1 MNAKIFTELLIK
13 GDFKA
18 VHSILDV
25 MNVVDIALLLEELN
39 EKELTIAF
47 RLIPKTRL
55 LMCFPICLI
64 QCRQT
69 L

>member
-25 MNVVDIALLLEELN
+25 MNVVDIVSFISKSYN
-39 EKELTIAF
+39 EKELAIAF
-47 RLIPKTRL
+47 RLIPKVQG
-55 LMCFPICLI
+55 C
-64 QCRQT
+64 
-69 L
+69 